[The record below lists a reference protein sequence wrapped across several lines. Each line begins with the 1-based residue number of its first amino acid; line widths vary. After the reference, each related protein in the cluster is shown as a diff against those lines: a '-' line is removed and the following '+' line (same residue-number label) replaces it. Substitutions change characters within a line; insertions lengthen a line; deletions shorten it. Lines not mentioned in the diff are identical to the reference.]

1 MTVIA
6 MFIEYLGG
14 RVVPRRGLE
23 PPRPYR
29 HQHLKLARLPFRH
42 LGRSRET
49 RFRAVWWACQCD
61 SMRASK
67 GIWGLLSRTVLHLR
81 EI

>member
-6 MFIEYLGG
+6 MFIGYLG
-14 RVVPRRGLE
+14 RKVVPRRGLE

-42 LGRSRET
+42 LGTDGSAELRIGAW
-49 RFRAVWWACQCD
+49 AVNAILGVLWFQ
-61 SMRASK
+61 
-67 GIWGLLSRTVLHLR
+67 LVQVRTER
-81 EI
+81 